1 MYDEYEYRTIE
12 TTYGNGQKHTY
23 TRALPIGSDNP
34 RPYPIKDEMSSE
46 EYEKEKE
53 RVRNIN
59 ARKRWLAI
67 SNSENLIYT
76 TTFTTTIR
84 ELAQNGALL
93 LKTVRKYLKK
103 KYPNIKCV
111 GILECFDDENKGFHV
126 HVLSDIW
133 IDLRDWAD
141 IYGDMSNLYSD
152 EMKKDQIDNSE
163 YDDKK
168 IAETKRRLPR
178 GTRIYFSI
186 NIKRKE
192 PERTIYAV
200 DKDGNKRIVYE
211 NDTAY
216 HKRIEKENLYRQYC
230 KTVKENQIKIYR
242 YMLLHGVLSSVYTVY
257 PVRFS
262 HGALSSVHTVRFCHD
277 TPCINVLFC
286 KKRYIWEEE
295 RKKRHK
301 KSRIQDYTG
310 NPMPLFIAILNK
322 INAQK
327 SDTGLHAS
335 LIPFSKRL
343 FVLMLSKTMR
353 YIVYIEHIPD
363 G

>member
-1 MYDEYEYRTIE
+1 MYEYRTIE

-23 TRALPIGSDNP
+23 TRAIPIGFDNP
-34 RPYPIKDEMSSE
+34 RPYPLRDEMSPK

-53 RVRNIN
+53 RIRNIN
-59 ARKRWLAI
+59 TRKRWLAI
-67 SNSENLIYT
+67 ANSENLIYT
-76 TTFTTTIR
+76 TTFTTTVHA
-84 ELAQNGALL
+84 LAVNGALL
-93 LKTVRKYLKK
+93 LKTVRKYLKM

-111 GILECFDDENKGFHV
+111 GILECFDNPDKGFHI
-126 HVLSDIW
+126 HTMSDIW
-133 IDLRDWAD
+133 IDLRDWSD
-141 IYGDMSNLYSD
+141 IYGDMSNLYSE

-163 YDDKK
+163 YDEKK
-168 IAETKRRLPR
+168 IAETKRRLPK

-186 NIKRKE
+186 NIKKKE

-216 HKRIEKENLYRQYC
+216 HKRIEKENHYRQYY
-230 KTVKENQIKIYR
+230 KTVKRNQLKIYR

-257 PVRFS
+257 PVRFC

-286 KKRYIWEEE
+286 KKRYIWEEK

-301 KSRIQDYTG
+301 KSRIQDYTS
-310 NPMPLFIAILNK
+310 NPMPLLYAIYYKNK
-322 INAQK
+322 RKK
-327 SDTGLHAS
+327 SDTRLYAS
-335 LIPFSKRL
+335 LIPFIKRL
-343 FVLMLSKTMR
+343 FVLMLSKIMR
-353 YIVYIEHIPD
+353 YIVYVAHIPD

>member
-1 MYDEYEYRTIE
+1 MYEYRTIE

-23 TRALPIGSDNP
+23 TRALPIGFNNS
-34 RPYPIKDEMSSE
+34 RPYPLRDEMSPA

-53 RVRNIN
+53 RIRNIN
-59 ARKRWLAI
+59 TCKRWLATA
-67 SNSENLIYT
+67 NSENLIYT
-76 TTFTTTIR
+76 TTFTTSIR

-93 LKTVRKYLKK
+93 LKTVRKHLKE
-103 KYPNIKCV
+103 KYPYIKCV
-111 GILECFDDENKGFHV
+111 GILECFDNEDKGFHI

-133 IDLRDWAD
+133 IDLSDWAD
-141 IYGDMSNLYSD
+141 IYGDLSNLYS
-152 EMKKDQIDNSE
+152 EKMKKDQINNTE
-163 YDDKK
+163 YDEKK
-168 IAETKRRLPR
+168 IAETKRRLPK
-178 GTRIYFSI
+178 GTRIYFSL
-186 NIKRKE
+186 NIKKKE
-192 PERTIYAV
+192 PERIIYAT
-200 DKDGNKRIVYE
+200 DINGNKRIVYE

-216 HKRIEKENLYRQYC
+216 HKRIEKENLYKQYC
-230 KTVKENQIKIYR
+230 KKVKKNQIKIYR

-257 PVRFS
+257 PVRFC

-310 NPMPLFIAILNK
+310 NPMPLFKGFLNK

-335 LIPFSKRL
+335 PIPLKKRL
-343 FVLMLSKTMR
+343 CSNILTKTMR